1 MKTNLDDCG
10 AGFRLQT
17 EREEKRQEREQRAK
31 SISERG
37 GGESVSGRGNL
48 RKVAWAWVVA
58 VVGEERILA
67 GHDVSWSAASEVGI
81 IVWSW
86 SILKIMVR
94 YRQYRTA
101 NNS

>member
-1 MKTNLDDCG
+1 MIAGRGFVCG
-10 AGFRLQT
+10 R
-17 EREEKRQEREQRAK
+17 KQRGKGGDVSGGIK
-31 SISERG
+31 SISGRG

-48 RKVAWAWVVA
+48 RIVAWAWVVA
-58 VVGEERILA
+58 VVGEERISA

-86 SILKIMVR
+86 SVLKIMVR
-94 YRQYRTA
+94 YRQHRTA